1 MRHRKTRKII
11 LVESKKFLK
20 EFRMKKAEFLSKKLL
35 SSSIFLSFGIDWLS
49 IFEEIILISR
59 FKGEKIRFMGEQLSV
74 KGEITLFKSEQSF
87 LWAKLFGYGL
97 LYLDMGDSA
106 PILIPTPHD
115 NL

>member
-1 MRHRKTRKII
+1 
-11 LVESKKFLK
+11 
-20 EFRMKKAEFLSKKLL
+20 MKKAEFLSKKLL
-35 SSSIFLSFGIDWLS
+35 SLSIFLSFDFDWIS
-49 IFEEIILISR
+49 IFEEIILISRFKGEHTR

-97 LYLDMGDSA
+97 LYLGIGDSP

>member
-1 MRHRKTRKII
+1 
-11 LVESKKFLK
+11 
-20 EFRMKKAEFLSKKLL
+20 MKKAEFLSKKLL
-35 SSSIFLSFGIDWLS
+35 NLSIFLSFGIDWLS

-59 FKGEKIRFMGEQLSV
+59 F

-97 LYLDMGDSA
+97 LYLDMGDIPRVWLLYLGIGDSP